1 MRNAL
6 GVHKEKIG
14 LEVHLLEHS
23 THGWPLTIGEQT
35 GDVGEIDYYARL
47 VVLLTY
53 WHTGVRSPPSD
64 RNRRAVALSVGNA
77 DGKCARNAC
86 QVKTM
91 EINLFSEHSLLV
103 FRRLPIG
110 GPRIS
115 VFGSKD
121 HAVSP

>member
-14 LEVHLLEHS
+14 LEVHLLKHS

-47 VVLLTY
+47 VVLFTD
-53 WHTGVRSPPSD
+53 WHTGARSPPSD
-64 RNRRAVALSVGNA
+64 RNCRAVALSVGDA
-77 DGKCARNAC
+77 DGKCACNAC
-86 QVKTM
+86 QVKAM

-110 GPRIS
+110 GPR
-115 VFGSKD
+115 VFVLRSKN
-121 HAVSP
+121 HAASP